1 MKHCSLYN
9 ENLYLGIS
17 DSEFTDRASFLDSQR
32 CLLSLSEILHIPY
45 LLLSEG
51 VENARRTTFPKYSQF
66 YSSDHNPQHSPQLD
80 RFY

>member
-51 VENARRTTFPKYSQF
+51 
-66 YSSDHNPQHSPQLD
+66 
-80 RFY
+80 